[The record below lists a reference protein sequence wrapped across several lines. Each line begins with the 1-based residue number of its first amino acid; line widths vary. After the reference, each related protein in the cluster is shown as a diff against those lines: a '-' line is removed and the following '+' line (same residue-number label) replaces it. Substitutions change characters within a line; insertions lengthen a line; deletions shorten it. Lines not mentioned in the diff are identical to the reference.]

1 MYIIIDDRNIVA
13 GGYATG
19 FDREGVSSAGIESS
33 EFREWIGKISD
44 MDMSA
49 VEAFLIGDCSEREAL
64 SRLIRERSN
73 APVLCLNERHSLDIH
88 CVSSPP
94 APTMSCAS
102 RSMCGKSWLGSGRST
117 GGCSAK
123 TAT

>member
-64 SRLIRERSN
+64 SRFASGRTRRFFASTSATRST
-73 APVLCLNERHSLDIH
+73 IH
-88 CVSSPP
+88 CVCSPP

-102 RSMCGKSWLGSGRST
+102 RSMCGKSWLGPGRST